1 MGIVDIFSKRQRRMR
16 GEFSDVYQYEDLPIG
31 FRRQSVLILD
41 DVFTPK
47 NESPY
52 HQKNLRS
59 RYFKTIH
66 NLLARELELFQLT
79 EGEND
84 PWKGV
89 VSFFLNTTS
98 VEDALSVIETSLI
111 SAEALQQQERF
122 LSFKMTVNDA
132 VKELNT
138 RFMEHR
144 IGYQFESNEIVR
156 IESKFLHQEAV
167 KPALQL
173 LQAKRYAGANG
184 EFRKAHEHYRK
195 QRYSEAVNECLK
207 ALESTLKI
215 ICKKR
220 KWVFDDKKDTAH
232 KLLQIVFEEELVP
245 TYLQTQ
251 FASLRSVLE
260 SGVPTI
266 RNRESGH
273 GAGEEPRHIPQ
284 HLAAYVLHLTASAI
298 VFISQCDDE
307 L

>member
-16 GEFSDVYQYEDLPIG
+16 GELSDVYQYEDLPIV
-31 FRRQSVLILD
+31 FRRQSVLIFD

-66 NLLARELELFQLT
+66 NLLARELGLFQLT

-98 VEDALSVIETSLI
+98 VEDALSVIEISLF

-184 EFRKAHEHYRK
+184 EFRKAHEHYRH
-195 QRYSEAVNECLK
+195 QRYSEAINECLK
-207 ALESTLKI
+207 ALESTLKV
-215 ICKKR
+215 ICQKREWPFSDKDPAKTLLTVIFKKG
-220 KWVFDDKKDTAH
+220 
-232 KLLQIVFEEELVP
+232 LVP
-245 TYLQTQ
+245 GYLESKFTG
-251 FASLRSVLE
+251 LRTVLE

-284 HLAAYVLHLTASAI
+284 HLAAYVIHLTASAI
-298 VFISQCDDE
+298 VFISRCDDE
-307 L
+307 F

>member
-31 FRRQSVLILD
+31 FRRQSVFILD
-41 DVFTPK
+41 DVFTLK

-59 RYFKTIH
+59 RCFKTIH
-66 NLLARELELFQLT
+66 HLLARELALFQLT

-89 VSFFLNTTS
+89 INFFLNTTS
-98 VEDALSVIETSLI
+98 VEDALSVIEISLI

-122 LSFKMTVNDA
+122 LSFKMTVNNA

-184 EFRKAHEHYRK
+184 EFRKAHEHYRH
-195 QRYSEAVNECLK
+195 QRYSEAINECLK
-207 ALESTLKI
+207 ALESTLKV
-215 ICKKR
+215 ICQKR
-220 KWVFDDKKDTAH
+220 EWPFSDKDPAKT
-232 KLLQIVFEEELVP
+232 LLTVIFEKGLVP
-245 TYLQTQ
+245 GYLESKFTGM
-251 FASLRSVLE
+251 RTVLE

-284 HLAAYVLHLTASAI
+284 HLAAYVIHLTASAI
-298 VFISQCDDE
+298 VFISRCDDE
-307 L
+307 F